1 MKMGR
6 QPSDWKNIAANHSTN
21 EGLIFRIYKTF
32 IQLKIRR
39 VTNSI
44 KRWAK
49 ETNIPTKKTDGQ
61 QTREKMP
68 TLIVQQLSCHD
79 TTLAQAFGWKRV
91 CVSEKETHQH
101 RKPTMVTKGQGNG
114 GKTEIT
120 DSQILHI

>member
-1 MKMGR
+1 MVR
-6 QPSDWKNIAANHSTN
+6 EPSDWKNIAANYSTN
-21 EGLIFRIYKTF
+21 EGLISRIYKQL
-32 IQLKIRR
+32 IQLKIRK

-44 KRWAK
+44 QRWAE

-91 CVSEKETHQH
+91 CVSEKETHRH
-101 RKPTMVTKGQGNG
+101 RKPTMVTKGQGKG
-114 GKTEIT
+114 GKLGIS
-120 DSQILHI
+120 DSQILPHIN